1 MSNSFKDLSSA
12 EVIDTIDRIY
22 HNVATLFTPPLFDKK
37 AGWGFHDEGDIC
49 WLRTYPPSEYPNWVF
64 DTRFTETNVDQ
75 RISEIVERIKAG
87 ELPSIWAL
95 GPSSTP
101 ANLSQKLK
109 KNGFEFLA
117 GFPGMAYDLE
127 QLDEHS
133 IINSSLRLPEDSS
146 QLYVHE
152 ITTDEEFE
160 DWARVN
166 IMGFHEYF
174 HSTGCE
180 VKIYSKLRDKKSA
193 PFVKFYGAWLDRK
206 MVGAAQAVFYPTG
219 FPCKLVELHQCSVV
233 PDYRKMGIA
242 RQLVTKPL
250 LDARQE
256 GYSMSSFFAEA
267 KAADPFW
274 VSIGFKTYCEFEWYV
289 FNHDA
294 SSD

>member
-12 EVIDTIDRIY
+12 EVIDTIDRIF
-22 HNVATLFTPPLFDKK
+22 HNVATLFTQPLFDKK

-49 WLRTYPPSEYPNWVF
+49 WLRTNPPSEYPNWVF
-64 DTRFTETNVDQ
+64 DTRFTETNADQ
-75 RISEIVERIKAG
+75 RIAEIVERIKSG

-117 GFPGMAYDLE
+117 SFPGMAYDLE
-127 QLDEHS
+127 QLDEES
-133 IINSSLRLPEDSS
+133 ITNSSLRLPEGNS
-146 QLYVHE
+146 QLDIRE
-152 ITTDEEFE
+152 IATDEEFE

-166 IMGFHEYF
+166 IIGFHEYF

-180 VKIYSKLRDKKSA
+180 VQTYSKLRGKQSA
-193 PFVKFYGAWLDRK
+193 PFVKFYGAWLDGK

-219 FPCKLVELHQCSVV
+219 FPCKLVELHQCSVI

-250 LDARQE
+250 LDARHE
-256 GYSMSSFFAEA
+256 GYAMSSFFAEA

-274 VSIGFKTYCEFEWYV
+274 MSIGYKTYCEFEWYV
-289 FNHDA
+289 FN
-294 SSD
+294 